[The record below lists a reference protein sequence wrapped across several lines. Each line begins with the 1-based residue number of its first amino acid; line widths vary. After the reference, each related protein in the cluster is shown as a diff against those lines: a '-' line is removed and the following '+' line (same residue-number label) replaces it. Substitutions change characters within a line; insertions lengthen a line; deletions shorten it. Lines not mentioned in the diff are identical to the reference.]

1 LLTITIKVN
10 VPSTA
15 ESQCEEKG
23 HDMKKIDPRRGIWD
37 WLFGGGWCGGGSHG

>member
-10 VPSTA
+10 VNPTA
-15 ESQCEEKG
+15 ESQLWKRGFE
-23 HDMKKIDPRRGIWD
+23 MKKIDPRRSVWD